1 MTSAIHLD
9 LTDKAAFVSGG
20 AAGIGRTIARSLM
33 AQGAE
38 VLISDIDGKA
48 LSDFLASHPLA
59 KGIEA
64 DAASWP
70 DTQKVFSEIQ
80 STMGRLDI
88 LINNAGVAGPIA
100 IVEEIE
106 LDQWDRTLAV
116 DINGAF
122 YCTKLAVPMIRKS
135 GGGSIINIAS
145 NAAFFGV
152 PLRSPYAAAKW
163 AMVGLT
169 KTWAME
175 LGTDGIRV
183 NALCP
188 GSVSG
193 PRIDA
198 VIQKDADLRGME
210 PDKIRDIYKRQNSMH
225 LLMEPEDVAAMAV
238 FLCTDAGSKISGQ
251 AIGVDGHTEGFG
263 STFQ

>member
-1 MTSAIHLD
+1 MTSAIDLD
-9 LTDKAAFVSGG
+9 LTGKVAFVSGG
-20 AAGIGRTIARSLM
+20 ASGIGRSIARSLM
-33 AQGAE
+33 AQGAK
-38 VLISDIDGKA
+38 VLVSDIEGNT
-48 LSDFLASHPLA
+48 LSDFLASHPSA

-80 STMGRLDI
+80 STLGRLDI
-88 LINNAGVAGPIA
+88 LINNAGISGPTA
-100 IVEEIE
+100 TAEEIR
-106 LDQWDRTLAV
+106 LDEWDRTLAV
-116 DINGAF
+116 NINGAF

-198 VIQKDADLRGME
+198 VIQKDAELREMK
-210 PDKIRDIYKRQNSMH
+210 PDMIRDIYQRQNSMH

-238 FLCTDAGSKISGQ
+238 FLCSNAGSKISGQ